1 MTDDPQPFLASWAA
15 DLGVALNEA
24 RLLAIQ
30 VDAQT
35 ATAAVWLEVLTLP
48 PQGPEP
54 EDRRRR
60 LVLGRVSRV
69 AVSYRDG
76 RWDDPDASVLPLE
89 LADLSAVIGA
99 FGQQPIYGWEFFNHG
114 AEPFAKW
121 QERVSVDVGLAGN
134 GTHTLDLFQKDGQ
147 RILDVRTGL
156 GPWRSLP
163 QPASRWRWRGLSL
176 VGAAGGM
183 RCMPVTAAPAAT
195 ASCRYDPS
203 NSPVGSRTG
212 GLPGVT
218 TVTGRSGAG
227 TSTPAS
233 GCGGC
238 AGCRARPRR

>member
-54 EDRRRR
+54 EDRRQR

-89 LADLSAVIGA
+89 LADLPAVIGA
-99 FGQQPIYGWEFFNHG
+99 FGQQPIYGWECFNHG

-147 RILDVRTGL
+147 RILDVRTGWDP
-156 GPWRSLP
+156 GGHYRSRP
-163 QPASRWRWRGLSL
+163 
-176 VGAAGGM
+176 AAGGGGVC
-183 RCMPVTAAPAAT
+183 RWWAPL
-195 ASCRYDPS
+195 
-203 NSPVGSRTG
+203 V
-212 GLPGVT
+212 
-218 TVTGRSGAG
+218 
-227 TSTPAS
+227 
-233 GCGGC
+233 GC
-238 AGCRARPRR
+238 AVCR